1 MKNGTYIWRIQELHE
16 QYGPNVR
23 ISPNALHIKDPDFY
37 DVYCGK
43 VGEKRDK
50 YAWAM
55 PHFNTPP
62 AMAATVEHNVH
73 RLRRWAVAQ
82 FLSKPNITRLDYV
95 LKDDVKK
102 FLGRLQEFGESGEP
116 VNVLNGFKALTS
128 DILTTYAFG
137 ESHCY
142 LDVKKFSKPF
152 WDRPRK
158 RSLLRGWGTMARER
172 C

>member
-1 MKNGTYIWRIQELHE
+1 VKNGTYVWRTQELDE
-16 QYGPNVR
+16 QYGPNIR
-23 ISPNALHIKDPDFY
+23 IRPNALHVNDPDFY

-82 FLSKPNITRLDYV
+82 IFLKANITRLNYV
-95 LKDDVKK
+95 LKDNVNK

-128 DILTTYAFG
+128 DMLTIYAFG

-152 WDRPRK
+152 WD
-158 RSLLRGWGTMARER
+158 LF
-172 C
+172 